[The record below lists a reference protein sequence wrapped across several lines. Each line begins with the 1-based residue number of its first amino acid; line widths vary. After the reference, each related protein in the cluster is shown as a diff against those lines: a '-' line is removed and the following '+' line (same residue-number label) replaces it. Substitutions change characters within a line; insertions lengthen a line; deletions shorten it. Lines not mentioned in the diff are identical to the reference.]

1 MAFLLINPE
10 FITLGNV
17 NSFLFAVNL
26 MRHTLIFSCLLL
38 FSLNSLAVDGERL
51 YADNCAICHGSH
63 GTGGVG
69 IPLSLPEFIQQT
81 PVEYLKRSIRFGRPG
96 RIMPAFPNLSENE
109 INAIVKHIHSWN
121 PDISSPPWNDNPVTG
136 NSEKGKQLYD
146 QYCSECHHKN
156 GAGGRGTGVMF
167 SRPKELPIIAPALGN
182 AGFLQSASDH
192 MIKNVIVQGRI
203 HTPMPAATKF
213 NLTDNDVNDIVSYI
227 RSLQTPL
234 QSTQQSP
241 EEEPPALIYE
251 SSYDFDQTVQNV
263 KRAAVGMNF
272 RLIRDQRLD
281 NGFISEDKEDK
292 HYMMVYFC
300 NFKFLYDALALD
312 PRVGLF
318 LPCRVT
324 VVEQDNVV
332 KVMSIN
338 PKRLSRLFN
347 NNELDQACDEMHKL
361 YTSILEEATL

>member
-1 MAFLLINPE
+1 MCKYIL
-10 FITLGNV
+10 
-17 NSFLFAVNL
+17 
-26 MRHTLIFSCLLL
+26 FSCLLL
-38 FSLNSLAVDGERL
+38 ISINSYAVDGNQL
-51 YADNCAICHGSH
+51 YDDNCAICHGSH

-96 RIMPAFPNLSENE
+96 RVMPAFPHLSDDE
-109 INAIVKHIHSWN
+109 IQAIVQHIQSWN
-121 PDISSPPWNDNPVTG
+121 PDTPGPDWNETPVIG
-136 NSEKGKQLYD
+136 DASKGKQLYNRF
-146 QYCSECHHKN
+146 CSECHHEN

-192 MIKNVIVQGRI
+192 MIKTIILQGRV
-203 HTPMPAATKF
+203 HTPMPSAARLK
-213 NLTDNDVNDIVSYI
+213 LSESDVNHIVSYI

-234 QSTQQSP
+234 QSTQQTP
-241 EEEPPALIYE
+241 EEEPAALIYE
-251 SSYDFDQTVQNV
+251 SSYSFDETIQNV

-281 NGFISEDKEDK
+281 NGFVSEDQEDK

-324 VVEQDNVV
+324 VIEQQGKV

-347 NNELDQACDEMHKL
+347 NNELDQACEEMHKL

>member
-1 MAFLLINPE
+1 MRQKLL
-10 FITLGNV
+10 
-17 NSFLFAVNL
+17 
-26 MRHTLIFSCLLL
+26 FSCLLL
-38 FSLNSLAVDGERL
+38 FSLNTLAVDGERL

-81 PVEYLKRSIRFGRPG
+81 PEEYLVRSIRLGRPG
-96 RIMPAFPNLSENE
+96 RVMPAFPNLSDAD
-109 INAIVKHIHSWN
+109 IRAIVKHIHSWN
-121 PDISSPPWNDNPVTG
+121 PTISSPPWNETAITG
-136 NSEKGKQLYD
+136 NSDKGKQLYNKF
-146 QYCSECHHKN
+146 CSECHHEN

-192 MIKNVIVQGRI
+192 MIKSVIVQGRI
-203 HTPMPAATKF
+203 HTPMPAASKF
-213 NLTDNDVNDIVSYI
+213 KLTDSDVNDIVSYI
-227 RSLQTPL
+227 RSLQSPL
-234 QSTQQSP
+234 ISTQQSP
-241 EEEPPALIYE
+241 EEEPAALIYE
-251 SSYDFDQTVQNV
+251 SSYDFEQTVQNV

-281 NGFISEDKEDK
+281 NGFVSEDKEDK
-292 HYMMVYFC
+292 HFMMVYFC

-324 VVEQDNVV
+324 VVEQEGIV